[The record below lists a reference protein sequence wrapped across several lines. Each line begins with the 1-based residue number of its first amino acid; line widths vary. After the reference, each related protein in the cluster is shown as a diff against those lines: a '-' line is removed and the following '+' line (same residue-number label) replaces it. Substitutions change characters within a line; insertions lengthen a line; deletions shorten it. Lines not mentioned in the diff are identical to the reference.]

1 MMTRSY
7 SVREFCESHVEKYV
21 KKRTLRGYV
30 VGEITNCLGWDWGL
44 GSRSV
49 PWRERESAE
58 LSDIVVNRSF
68 FMSQIIFS
76 LSSFKMS

>member
-7 SVREFCESHVEKYV
+7 RVRDAQGQKFCESHVEKYV

-58 LSDIVVNRSF
+58 LSGSNG
-68 FMSQIIFS
+68 
-76 LSSFKMS
+76 L